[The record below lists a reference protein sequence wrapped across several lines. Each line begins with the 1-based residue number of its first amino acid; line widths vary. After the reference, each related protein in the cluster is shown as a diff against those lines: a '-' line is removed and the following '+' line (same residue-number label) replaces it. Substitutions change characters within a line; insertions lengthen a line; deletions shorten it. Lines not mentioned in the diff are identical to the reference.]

1 MAAGKINKLINTDIF
16 GEFIG
21 GDKIT
26 NIILVPEPEREFVG
40 THKVN
45 DTYKLYLDPDFD
57 QYMNDQFKTY
67 SQRNIAVCTPQLL
80 SMTLKYPDNRSLRIF
95 NAFAKEGS
103 KEPYG
108 DYLLR
113 YLEEVD
119 KYYIKKGRI
128 YHDDQYNAYQKLI
141 RDGIKNSS
149 DLLKY
154 EDDISPTM
162 FCYFILAYSHG
173 STVKKIKEHLGDAY
187 ETAVKFIRDNR
198 EPSIPAYL

>member
-154 EDDISPTM
+154 ENDISPTM